1 MQNFPPTS
9 TGSATSGQEEK
20 HTFFRYCIHYC
31 LTMAQSRTMYI
42 VYLLIYEYA
51 TRVTAAT
58 DIGTDMG
65 SRAMCT
71 NTGTRWFGRVV
82 AAHCKEI
89 PGGHRG

>member
-1 MQNFPPTS
+1 
-9 TGSATSGQEEK
+9 
-20 HTFFRYCIHYC
+20 
-31 LTMAQSRTMYI
+31 MYI